1 MNNHLYIGQGMVIT
15 RMPLIL
21 IQMIP
26 VFGEAGDGVLDRLAF
41 GLEDLA
47 DQAFDLDSHS
57 WLG

>member
-1 MNNHLYIGQGMVIT
+1 MRRITINNHLYIGQGMVIT
-15 RMPLIL
+15 RMTLIL

-47 DQAFDLDSHS
+47 E
-57 WLG
+57 